1 MLHISTICLLHKH
14 LLDEIA
20 AKNMQS
26 IQFTN
31 VTTDIEEKSPTCILG
46 PWKYKN
52 SETVIITYL
61 LNETIQIIHLDN

>member
-20 AKNMQS
+20 AKNYAIYS
-26 IQFTN
+26 IYN

-61 LNETIQIIHLDN
+61 LNETIQNIQP